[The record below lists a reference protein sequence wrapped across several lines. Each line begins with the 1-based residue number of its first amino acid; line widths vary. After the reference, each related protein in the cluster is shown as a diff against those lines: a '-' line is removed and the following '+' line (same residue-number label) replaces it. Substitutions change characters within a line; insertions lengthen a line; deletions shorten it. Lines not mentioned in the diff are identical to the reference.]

1 MSLCQKLILKNPRKL
16 LLKPVE
22 VEALADTGA
31 VHLCIP
37 AHIQI
42 QLDLEEIDQKEVTL
56 ADGNRK
62 SVPYV
67 GPLELIFVVA
77 ML

>member
-56 ADGNRK
+56 A
-62 SVPYV
+62 
-67 GPLELIFVVA
+67 
-77 ML
+77 